1 MDEKQI
7 LKPCRLS
14 LQEQNRIMQLYTKN
28 YLSIQEISKQTHHKD
43 MTVSKVLY
51 NHGIDVKLG
60 LRQYIPTDEEVETV
74 KKIIENHQSYK
85 DAARAINRDVT
96 IVKRIIK
103 EHNIVY
109 DYRPYNKNLKHDF
122 FSVIDSAEKAW
133 LIGFLFTDGSVR
145 NIGNTYQIRLSIKL
159 QDEEIINKIK
169 SWLCID
175 TKTRYDKREG
185 KECCGIEI
193 SSKQMFDDLSK
204 HGIIP
209 NKTYYSHGIYL
220 DKIPEEFQ
228 RDYIRGLFDGDGGI
242 GFTGNTNEVSCD
254 FTSYFYDT
262 VEEFQLVI
270 DNYINK
276 INHNKIYRTESKSR
290 CSWRGR
296 QQTLKI
302 LSYLYDNSEVYLKRK
317 YDKYLWIKSTL

>member
-1 MDEKQI
+1 MDERQI

-14 LQEQNRIMQLYTKN
+14 LQEQNRIVQLYTKN
-28 YLSIQEISKQTHHKD
+28 NLSIQEISKQTHHRD
-43 MTVSKVLY
+43 ITVSKVLY
-51 NHGIDVKLG
+51 NHGINVKLG

-103 EHNIVY
+103 EHNIIY

-122 FSVIDSAEKAW
+122 FSVINSAEKAW

-145 NIGNTYQIRLSIKL
+145 NIGNNYQIRLSIKL

-185 KECCGIEI
+185 KEGCGIEI
-193 SSKQMFDDLSK
+193 SSKQIFDDLGK

-242 GFTGNTNEVSCD
+242 SFTGNTNEVSCD

>member
-14 LQEQNRIMQLYTKN
+14 LQEQNRIVQLYTKN
-28 YLSIQEISKQTHHKD
+28 HLSIQEISKQTHHKD
-43 MTVSKVLY
+43 ITVSKVLY
-51 NHGIDVKLG
+51 NHGIDIKLG

-74 KKIIENHQSYK
+74 RKIIENHQSYK

-103 EHNIVY
+103 EHNMIY

-175 TKTRYDKREG
+175 TKTRYDKREE

-193 SSKQMFDDLSK
+193 SSKQMFDDLGK

-242 GFTGNTNEVSCD
+242 SFTGNTNEVSCD

>member
-1 MDEKQI
+1 MDERQI

-14 LQEQNRIMQLYTKN
+14 LQEQNRIVQLYTKN
-28 YLSIQEISKQTHHKD
+28 NLSIQEISKQTHHRD
-43 MTVSKVLY
+43 ITVSKVLY
-51 NHGIDVKLG
+51 NHGINVKLG

-103 EHNIVY
+103 EHNIIY

-122 FSVIDSAEKAW
+122 FSVINSAEKAW

-145 NIGNTYQIRLSIKL
+145 NIGNNYQIRLSIKL

-193 SSKQMFDDLSK
+193 SSKQMFDDLGK

-242 GFTGNTNEVSCD
+242 SFTGNIKEVSCD

>member
-14 LQEQNRIMQLYTKN
+14 LQEQNRIVQLYTKN
-28 YLSIQEISKQTHHKD
+28 HLSIQEISKQTHHKD

-103 EHNIVY
+103 EHNIIY

-175 TKTRYDKREG
+175 TKTRYDKREER
-185 KECCGIEI
+185 ECCGIEI
-193 SSKQMFDDLSK
+193 SSKQMFDDLGK
-204 HGIIP
+204 HGIVP

-242 GFTGNTNEVSCD
+242 SFTGNTHEVSCD